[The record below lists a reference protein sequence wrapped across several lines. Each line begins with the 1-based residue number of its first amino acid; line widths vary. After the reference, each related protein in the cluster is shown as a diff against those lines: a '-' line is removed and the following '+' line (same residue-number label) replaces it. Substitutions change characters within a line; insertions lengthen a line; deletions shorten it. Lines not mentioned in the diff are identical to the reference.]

1 MILIK
6 NYSKSD
12 LLLTIDR
19 ELNHVVGFKDSM
31 KLFKEILGG
40 YNTLG
45 TYVEYNAVLK
55 GIQSKVKSKIG
66 SNFDLL
72 SAIEMGVNNVASVL
86 PELRKQ
92 VSTSSTK
99 TYDGETI
106 TFKERGILDTIS
118 AINFF
123 NRYTN
128 MVLDIL
134 LTQGYDE
141 KADVKSLLNKVDFAF
156 FNDTANYYSTL
167 LIRFSEGWK
176 VVLEAI
182 DNLSDEQVDDL
193 SEGIIAE
200 AEGKE
205 AVSVRQ
211 GLAPHELNPVF
222 WFRLWKMRRDV
233 STIQVSQEQIEL
245 MAMKIARL
253 NNKRSGTEDPALDRQ
268 IETYEN
274 EILKKRAK
282 IEAIMGKYNG

>member
-6 NYSKSD
+6 NYSKAD

-19 ELNHVVGFKDSM
+19 ELNHVIGFKDSM
-31 KLFKEILGG
+31 KLFKEVLGG
-40 YNTLG
+40 YNTLS
-45 TYVEYNAVLK
+45 TYIDRNAVLK

-66 SNFDLL
+66 NNFDLL
-72 SAIEMGVNNVASVL
+72 GAIEMGVNNVASVL

-92 VSTSSTK
+92 VSQSSTK

-106 TFKERGILDTIS
+106 TFKERGILDTVS

-156 FNDTANYYSTL
+156 FNDTAAYYGNL
-167 LIRFSEGWK
+167 LTRFSEGYK

-182 DNLSDEQVDDL
+182 EALSDEQVDDL

-211 GLAPHELNPVF
+211 GLAPHEMNPLF
-222 WFRLWKMRRDV
+222 WIRLWKMRRDV

>member
-45 TYVEYNAVLK
+45 TYVEHNAVLK

-92 VSTSSTK
+92 VSSSGTK

-182 DNLSDEQVDDL
+182 ENLSDEQVDDL

>member
-40 YNTLG
+40 YNALG
-45 TYVEYNAVLK
+45 TYVDHNAVLK

-134 LTQGYDE
+134 LTKGYDE

-156 FNDTANYYSTL
+156 NA
-167 LIRFSEGWK
+167 
-176 VVLEAI
+176 
-182 DNLSDEQVDDL
+182 
-193 SEGIIAE
+193 
-200 AEGKE
+200 
-205 AVSVRQ
+205 
-211 GLAPHELNPVF
+211 
-222 WFRLWKMRRDV
+222 
-233 STIQVSQEQIEL
+233 
-245 MAMKIARL
+245 
-253 NNKRSGTEDPALDRQ
+253 
-268 IETYEN
+268 
-274 EILKKRAK
+274 
-282 IEAIMGKYNG
+282 

>member
-45 TYVEYNAVLK
+45 TYVEHNAVLK

-141 KADVKSLLNKVDFAF
+141 KADIKSLLNKVDFAF

-167 LIRFSEGWK
+167 LTRFSEGWK

>member
-19 ELNHVVGFKDSM
+19 ELNHAVGFKDSM

-40 YNTLG
+40 YSALG
-45 TYVEYNAVLK
+45 TYVDHNAVLK

-134 LTQGYDE
+134 LTQGWDE
-141 KADVKSLLNKVDFAF
+141 KADIKSLLNKVDFAF

-167 LIRFSEGWK
+167 LTRFSEGWK

>member
-19 ELNHVVGFKDSM
+19 ELNHVTGFKDSM
-31 KLFKEILGG
+31 KLFKEVLGG
-40 YNTLG
+40 YNSLQS
-45 TYVEYNAVLK
+45 YVDHNAVLK

-66 SNFDLL
+66 NNFDLL
-72 SAIEMGVNNVASVL
+72 AAIEMGVNNVAAVL
-86 PELRKQ
+86 PELRKM
-92 VSTSSTK
+92 VETSSTK

-106 TFKERGILDTIS
+106 SFKERGLLDTIS

-128 MVLDIL
+128 MTLDIL

-167 LIRFSEGWK
+167 LVRFSEGYK
-176 VVLEAI
+176 VVVEAI
-182 DNLSDEQVDDL
+182 KVLSDEQVDDL

-222 WFRLWKMRRDV
+222 WFRLWRMRRDV

-282 IEAIMGKYNG
+282 IEQIMGKYNG

>member
-31 KLFKEILGG
+31 KLFKEVLGG
-40 YNTLG
+40 YNALS
-45 TYVEYNAVLK
+45 TYVDHNAVLK

-66 SNFDLL
+66 NNFDLL
-72 SAIEMGVNNVASVL
+72 GAIEMGVNNVASVL

-92 VSTSSTK
+92 VSQSSTK

-106 TFKERGILDTIS
+106 TFKERGILDTVS

-141 KADVKSLLNKVDFAF
+141 KTDVKSLLNKVDFAF
-156 FNDTANYYSTL
+156 FNDTATYYGNL
-167 LIRFSEGWK
+167 LTRFSEGYK

-182 DNLSDEQVDDL
+182 EALSDEQVDDL

>member
-45 TYVEYNAVLK
+45 TYVEHNAVLK
-55 GIQSKVKSKIG
+55 SIQSKVKSKIG

-167 LIRFSEGWK
+167 LFRFSEGWK

-182 DNLSDEQVDDL
+182 ENLSDEQVDDL